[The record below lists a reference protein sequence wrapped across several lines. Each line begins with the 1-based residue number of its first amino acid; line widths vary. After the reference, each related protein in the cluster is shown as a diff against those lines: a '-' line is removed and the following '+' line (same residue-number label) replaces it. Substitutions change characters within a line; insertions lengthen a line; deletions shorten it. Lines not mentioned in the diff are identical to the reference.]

1 MHLKVTCF
9 SVIFYSS
16 KYNSS
21 LFKHFLIFILI
32 FRFDNNRSQSLE
44 IQAAIRNLVLMIS
57 SLCMCGFYE
66 LRPPASQFNT
76 AFKLQNFQLPQAT
89 SRETCV
95 RNVYAFQVLQNV
107 FLKSTTPALCCTILD
122 AISRVYHSE
131 NANYFIL
138 ESEQTLSSFAERI
151 HMKSPQIQEKFYDL
165 LEFIV
170 FQLNFVPCKELI
182 SLSLLLKHN
191 QSTSCSILCLKT
203 LLNILRHNAVFKDV
217 YREVGILE
225 IFVGCLTRYAAHV
238 QKITKGDESVVVE
251 LENESEEELFDTL
264 GKHVLEA
271 LTMLLGG
278 GASNNAQLFREY
290 GGAKCVHELVK
301 FKHCRP
307 QALGIV
313 RELILSAG
321 GDDDM
326 LHILSLMHSVSPL
339 QVEFKIQILNML
351 LGCLKDSHRTRTVF
365 RKVGGFV
372 YVTSVFVSLD
382 GSMAL
387 PQPDIP
393 QQDLILLLQIVFQT
407 LATAMRFEPAN
418 AKFFHQEISSSS
430 LCDTLRLLGCFGG
443 SSALQDYTGTY
454 EPQQSL
460 LKYYHEIFSGDILS
474 VR

>member
-1 MHLKVTCF
+1 MML
-9 SVIFYSS
+9 Y
-16 KYNSS
+16 
-21 LFKHFLIFILI
+21 
-32 FRFDNNRSQSLE
+32 RFDNARSQTLE

-66 LRPPASQFNT
+66 LRPPAAQFNT
-76 AFKLQNFQLPQAT
+76 TFKLQNFQLPQAS

-95 RNVYAFQVLQNV
+95 RNVYAFQVLQTV
-107 FLKSTTPALCCTILD
+107 FLRSTTPALCCTILD

-138 ESEQTLSSFAERI
+138 ESEHTLSSFAERI
-151 HMKSPQIQEKFYDL
+151 HLKSPQIQEKFYDL

-191 QSTSCSILCLKT
+191 QSTSCSILCMKT
-203 LLNILRHNAVFKDV
+203 LLNILRHNSVFKDV

-225 IFVGCLTRYAAHV
+225 IFVSCLNRYAEHV
-238 QKITKGDESVVVE
+238 RQITNGDDSLLVQP
-251 LENESEEELFDTL
+251 SAEEPEDLLDTL
-264 GKHVLEA
+264 GKLVLEA

-301 FKHCRP
+301 YKHCRP

-326 LHILSLMHSVSPL
+326 LYILSLMHSISPH

-372 YVTSVFVSLD
+372 YLTSVFVSLD
-382 GSMAL
+382 GSMAQ
-387 PQPDIP
+387 PQPDIA
-393 QQDLILLLQIVFQT
+393 QQDLILLLQIVCQT

-418 AKFFHQEISSSS
+418 AKFFHQEICNSS

-443 SSALQDYTGTY
+443 DTTLQDFTGNY
-454 EPQQSL
+454 EPQQTL
-460 LKYYHEIFSGDILS
+460 LKYYHDVFSGDILS
-474 VR
+474 FR

>member
-1 MHLKVTCF
+1 M
-9 SVIFYSS
+9 ID
-16 KYNSS
+16 
-21 LFKHFLIFILI
+21 
-32 FRFDNNRSQSLE
+32 RFDNARSQTLE

-66 LRPPASQFNT
+66 LRPPAAQFNT
-76 AFKLQNFQLPQAT
+76 AFKLQNFQLPQAS

-95 RNVYAFQVLQNV
+95 RNVYAFQVLQTV
-107 FLKSTTPALCCTILD
+107 FLRSTTPALCCTILD

-138 ESEQTLSSFAERI
+138 ESEHTLSSFAERI
-151 HMKSPQIQEKFYDL
+151 HQKSPQIQEKFYDL

-203 LLNILRHNAVFKDV
+203 LLNILRHNSVFKDV

-225 IFVGCLTRYAAHV
+225 ILVSCLNRYADHV
-238 QKITKGDESVVVE
+238 RQITNGDDSLVVQPGA
-251 LENESEEELFDTL
+251 EEQEDLLDTL

-301 FKHCRP
+301 YKHCRP

-326 LHILSLMHSVSPL
+326 LYILSLMHSISPH

-372 YVTSVFVSLD
+372 YLTSVFVSLD
-382 GSMAL
+382 GSMAQ
-387 PQPDIP
+387 PQPDIA
-393 QQDLILLLQIVFQT
+393 QQDLILLLQIVCQT

-418 AKFFHQEISSSS
+418 AKFFHQEICNSS
-430 LCDTLRLLGCFGG
+430 LCDTLRLLGCFGSG
-443 SSALQDYTGTY
+443 TILQDFTGNY
-454 EPQQSL
+454 EPQQTL
-460 LKYYHEIFSGDILS
+460 LKYYHDVFSGDILS
-474 VR
+474 FR

>member
-1 MHLKVTCF
+1 M
-9 SVIFYSS
+9 
-16 KYNSS
+16 
-21 LFKHFLIFILI
+21 
-32 FRFDNNRSQSLE
+32 
-44 IQAAIRNLVLMIS
+44 
-57 SLCMCGFYE
+57 
-66 LRPPASQFNT
+66 
-76 AFKLQNFQLPQAT
+76 
-89 SRETCV
+89 
-95 RNVYAFQVLQNV
+95 
-107 FLKSTTPALCCTILD
+107 
-122 AISRVYHSE
+122 
-131 NANYFIL
+131 
-138 ESEQTLSSFAERI
+138 
-151 HMKSPQIQEKFYDL
+151 

-191 QSTSCSILCLKT
+191 QSTPCSILCLKT

-225 IFVGCLTRYAAHV
+225 IFVGCLIRYASHV
-238 QKITKGDESVVVE
+238 QKITKGDESMVVE
-251 LENESEEELFDTL
+251 PEGDAEEDLLDTM

-313 RELILSAG
+313 RELILSVG

-326 LHILSLMHSVSPL
+326 LHILSLMHSVSPS

-382 GSMAL
+382 GSMAR

-418 AKFFHQEISSSS
+418 AKFFYQEISSSS

-443 SSALQDYTGTY
+443 SSALQDFTGVY

-460 LKYYHEIFSGDILS
+460 LKYYHEIFSGDILG
-474 VR
+474 VK

>member
-1 MHLKVTCF
+1 
-9 SVIFYSS
+9 
-16 KYNSS
+16 
-21 LFKHFLIFILI
+21 
-32 FRFDNNRSQSLE
+32 
-44 IQAAIRNLVLMIS
+44 
-57 SLCMCGFYE
+57 MCGFYE
-66 LRPPASQFNT
+66 LRPPAAQFNT
-76 AFKLQNFQLPQAT
+76 AFKLQNFQLPQAS

-95 RNVYAFQVLQNV
+95 RNVYAFQVLQTV
-107 FLKSTTPALCCTILD
+107 FLRSTTPALCCTILD

-138 ESEQTLSSFAERI
+138 ESEHTLSSFAERI
-151 HMKSPQIQEKFYDL
+151 HQKSPQIQEKFYDL

-203 LLNILRHNAVFKDV
+203 LLNILRHNSVFKDV

-225 IFVGCLTRYAAHV
+225 IFVSSLNRYSDHV
-238 QKITKGDESVVVE
+238 RQITKGDDSLVVQ
-251 LENESEEELFDTL
+251 LTAEEPEDLLDTL
-264 GKHVLEA
+264 GKLVLEA

-278 GASNNAQLFREY
+278 AASNNAQLFREY

-301 FKHCRP
+301 YKHCRP

-326 LHILSLMHSVSPL
+326 LYILSLMHSISPH

-372 YVTSVFVSLD
+372 YLTSVFVSLD
-382 GSMAL
+382 GSMAQ
-387 PQPDIP
+387 PQPDIA
-393 QQDLILLLQIVFQT
+393 QQDLILLLQIVCQT

-418 AKFFHQEISSSS
+418 AKFFHQEICNSS

-443 SSALQDYTGTY
+443 DTTLQDFTGNY
-454 EPQQSL
+454 EPQQTL
-460 LKYYHEIFSGDILS
+460 LKYYHDVFSGDILS
-474 VR
+474 FR

>member
-1 MHLKVTCF
+1 M
-9 SVIFYSS
+9 ID
-16 KYNSS
+16 
-21 LFKHFLIFILI
+21 
-32 FRFDNNRSQSLE
+32 RFDNARSQTLE

-66 LRPPASQFNT
+66 LRPPAAQFNT
-76 AFKLQNFQLPQAT
+76 AFKLQNFQLPQAS

-95 RNVYAFQVLQNV
+95 RNVYAFQVLQTV
-107 FLKSTTPALCCTILD
+107 FLRSTTPALCCTILD

-138 ESEQTLSSFAERI
+138 ESEHTLSSFAERI
-151 HMKSPQIQEKFYDL
+151 HQKSPQIQEKFYDL

-182 SLSLLLKHN
+182 SLSLVLKHN

-203 LLNILRHNAVFKDV
+203 LLNILRHNSVFKDV

-225 IFVGCLTRYAAHV
+225 ILVSCLNRYADHV
-238 QKITKGDESVVVE
+238 RQITNGDDSLVVQPGA
-251 LENESEEELFDTL
+251 EEQEDLLDTL

-301 FKHCRP
+301 YKHCRP

-326 LHILSLMHSVSPL
+326 LYILSLMHSISPH

-372 YVTSVFVSLD
+372 YLTSVFVSLD
-382 GSMAL
+382 GSMAQ
-387 PQPDIP
+387 PQPDIA
-393 QQDLILLLQIVFQT
+393 QQDLILLLQIVCQT

-418 AKFFHQEISSSS
+418 AKFFHQEICNSS
-430 LCDTLRLLGCFGG
+430 LCDTLRLLGCFGSG
-443 SSALQDYTGTY
+443 TILQDFTGNY
-454 EPQQSL
+454 EPQQTL
-460 LKYYHEIFSGDILS
+460 LKYYHDVFSGDILS
-474 VR
+474 FR

>member
-1 MHLKVTCF
+1 MYALNIC
-9 SVIFYSS
+9 SI
-16 KYNSS
+16 N
-21 LFKHFLIFILI
+21 
-32 FRFDNNRSQSLE
+32 FRFDNARSQTLE

-57 SLCMCGFYE
+57 SLCMCGYHE
-66 LRPPASQFNT
+66 LRPPAAQFNT
-76 AFKLQNFQLPQAT
+76 VFKLQNFQLPQAS

-95 RNVYAFQVLQNV
+95 RNVYAFQVLQTV
-107 FLKSTTPALCCTILD
+107 FLKATTPALCCTILD

-138 ESEQTLSSFAERI
+138 ESEHTLSTFAERI
-151 HMKSPQIQEKFYDL
+151 HQKSPQIQEKFFDL

-191 QSTSCSILCLKT
+191 LSTTCSILCLKT
-203 LLNILRHNAVFKDV
+203 LLNILRHDNVFKEV
-217 YREVGILE
+217 YRKVGILE
-225 IFVGCLTRYAAHV
+225 IFVGCLNRYADHV
-238 QKITKGDESVVVE
+238 RQITDGDESLVVQATGSDKE
-251 LENESEEELFDTL
+251 QEEDLLDTL

-278 GASNNAQLFREY
+278 VASNNAQPFREY
-290 GGAKCVHELVK
+290 GGAKCIQELVK

-326 LHILSLMHSVSPL
+326 LYILSLMHSISPH

-372 YVTSVFVSLD
+372 YLTSVFVSLD
-382 GSMAL
+382 GSMAQS
-387 PQPDIP
+387 QPGIN
-393 QQDLILLLQIVFQT
+393 QQDLILLLQIVCQT

-418 AKFFHQEISSSS
+418 AKFFHQEICSSS
-430 LCDTLRLLGCFGG
+430 LCDTLRLLGCFG
-443 SSALQDYTGTY
+443 SDTTLQDFTGNY

-460 LKYYHEIFSGDILS
+460 LKYYHDIFSGDILS
-474 VR
+474 CR

>member
-1 MHLKVTCF
+1 MMH
-9 SVIFYSS
+9 Y
-16 KYNSS
+16 
-21 LFKHFLIFILI
+21 
-32 FRFDNNRSQSLE
+32 RFDNARSQTLE

-66 LRPPASQFNT
+66 LRPPAAQFNT
-76 AFKLQNFQLPQAT
+76 TFKLQNFQLPQAS

-95 RNVYAFQVLQNV
+95 RNVYAFQVLQTV
-107 FLKSTTPALCCTILD
+107 FLRSTTPALCCTILD

-138 ESEQTLSSFAERI
+138 ESEHTLSSFAERI
-151 HMKSPQIQEKFYDL
+151 HLKSPQIQEKFYDL

-191 QSTSCSILCLKT
+191 QSTSCSILCMKT
-203 LLNILRHNAVFKDV
+203 LLNILRHNSVFKDV

-225 IFVGCLTRYAAHV
+225 IFVSCLNRYAEHV
-238 QKITKGDESVVVE
+238 RQITKGDDSLVVQP
-251 LENESEEELFDTL
+251 SAEEPEDLLDTL
-264 GKHVLEA
+264 GKLVLEA

-301 FKHCRP
+301 YKHCRP

-326 LHILSLMHSVSPL
+326 LYILSLMHSISPH

-372 YVTSVFVSLD
+372 YLTSVFVSLD
-382 GSMAL
+382 GSMAQ
-387 PQPDIP
+387 PQPDIA
-393 QQDLILLLQIVFQT
+393 QQDLILLLQIVCQT

-418 AKFFHQEISSSS
+418 AKFFHQEICNSS

-443 SSALQDYTGTY
+443 DTTLQDFTGNY
-454 EPQQSL
+454 EPQQTL
-460 LKYYHEIFSGDILS
+460 LKYYHDVFSGDILS
-474 VR
+474 FR